1 MGCPVSTEKPPA
13 APSALAPPA
22 SPLRRK
28 SVAAEALSKAPAH
41 NADDGDGD
49 MTAFFWS
56 DFQIDKKGESQHPK
70 RGHRN
75 REAIESSADGET
87 KAFVYAD
94 FKVFQKEDQLDEDI
108 IRNFYKDKPFQWGDY
123 KNQES
128 NPFLWGVS
136 YGAQPEQNAVE
147 VVEWDGEVY
156 NVTEDDVEAAKR
168 RDRLYA
174 ARRTFGIR
182 HYSVRTLL
190 GHAARVKC
198 IAISPAES
206 HFVSSSSK
214 DDRITMWDIATG
226 EQRLVFQGHEDT
238 IINAKFSADGRY
250 LATTSRDRTLMIWDT
265 VIGKQLFILEHAKIV
280 ICCAFSPDGKLIV
293 SGCQDRACRV
303 WNTKR
308 GKELASFAEHED
320 IITSVCFSP
329 NSQLVASASSD
340 WMLILWKALTA
351 ERVATLTQ
359 HGGIV
364 LSCCFS
370 AAGDAVV
377 SNDERLLHVWDISD
391 IDNPKT
397 KLALNVEN
405 VATGGTAGAAAGA
418 VETKETVRKRRTWTV
433 ASYAPAAFPDF
444 VLAACSDRRV
454 YVIDPVDG
462 CEVLS
467 FFTKAAVYCL
477 SASRNNI
484 MFGDAYGNVY
494 VAEMS

>member
-1 MGCPVSTEKPPA
+1 MGCPVSTDKPVSSPPA
-13 APSALAPPA
+13 NPKATAIA
-22 SPLRRK
+22 RRK
-28 SVAAEALSKAPAH
+28 SVAAEALAKAPRNNSDEGEGA
-41 NADDGDGD
+41 
-49 MTAFFWS
+49 MSSFFWS
-56 DFQIDKKGESQHPK
+56 DFRVEPATETPHPK

-75 REAIESSADGET
+75 REAVDSSPDSDA

-94 FKVFQKEDQLDEDI
+94 FKVFQKEDQLEEDI
-108 IRNFYKDKPFQWGDY
+108 IRNYWKDKPFQWGDY
-123 KNQES
+123 KIQES

-136 YGAQPEQNAVE
+136 YGAQPEHKDAVE
-147 VVEWDGEVY
+147 VVEWDGEVF
-156 NVTEDDVEAAKR
+156 NMTEEDVEAAKR
-168 RDRLYA
+168 RDRLHA
-174 ARRTFGIR
+174 ARRTLGVR

-198 IAISPAES
+198 IAISPAET

-214 DDRITMWDIATG
+214 DDKITMWDIQTG

-238 IINAKFSADGRY
+238 IISAKFSADGRY
-250 LATTSRDRTLMIWDT
+250 LATTSRDKTLMIWDT

-308 GKELASFAEHED
+308 GKELASFAEHD
-320 IITSVCFSP
+320 GIITSVSFSP

-340 WMLILWKALTA
+340 CALILWKALTA
-351 ERVATLTQ
+351 ERIAYLGVHL
-359 HGGIV
+359 GIV

-370 AAGDAVV
+370 TDGNSVV
-377 SNDERLLHVWDISD
+377 SSDERLLHVWDITD
-391 IDNPKT
+391 TANPKT
-397 KLALNVEN
+397 TLSLPVED
-405 VATGGTAGAAAGA
+405 VAGSAPVVDYTQKDAAS
-418 VETKETVRKRRTWTV
+418 KRRTWTV
-433 ASYAPAAFPDF
+433 ASYAPAAFPDY

-454 YVIDPVDG
+454 YVIDPKDG

-494 VAEMS
+494 VGEMS